1 MRLRAVLL
9 AVTAL
14 QAESVIFSP
23 ADRSVVNGE
32 VRVVAR
38 QEGRAELMVD
48 GKVVAAESPHAGV
61 LTAVLKLGPGGHEIA
76 VEGGAKVKVHVGEGA
91 PAGWLKFREH
101 PPGATACT
109 TCHAVKNGEWAF
121 AKASLVGVCFAC
133 HDKAAFPKTHT
144 HEAGIVPDCQ
154 LCHSPHGSAAAKH
167 LKMTKEAACKL
178 CHN

>member
-1 MRLRAVLL
+1 MRVGAVLL
-9 AVTAL
+9 MATVL
-14 QAESVIFSP
+14 RAECVIFAP
-23 ADRSVVNGE
+23 ADQSVVSGE
-32 VRVVAR
+32 VRVVAGC
-38 QEGRAELMVD
+38 EGKAELLVD
-48 GKVVAAESPHAGV
+48 GKAVATESPHGGA
-61 LTAVLKLGPGGHEIA
+61 LTAAVKLGPGGHEIA

-91 PAGWLKFREH
+91 PVGWMKFREH
-101 PPGATACT
+101 PPGGAECT
-109 TCHAVKNGEWAF
+109 TCHVVRNGEWVF

-154 LCHSPHGSAAAKH
+154 LCHAPHGSTAAKH